1 MSTATTA
8 LCIILSLMVLAVP
21 RKLLLVPFIMA
32 ACLVPMNQRLIIV
45 GLDFPVLRVLTLSFF
60 LRLFIRNEARHISW
74 NSFDKLIL
82 TWNIIGTIIYVILWG
97 TLQSVIYKCGTMFDI
112 LGLYWIFRQFI
123 QSFDDIYNIIKT
135 FAVFAIFSAPL
146 IAAEKIRQSSFYSF
160 FGPVGAKFHHGRF
173 RCAGPFPHSIM
184 MGVFWGALLPLF
196 YAKVKA
202 NSSKFFYWIA
212 IFAALTC
219 VYFSA
224 SSTPFMTVAALVAF
238 WLLYRYRAHGK
249 GFLWFTCFLLLAL
262 HLFMKAPVWHLMA
275 RLDVFGGSTGWHRFF
290 LFDMFIKHT
299 SEWFFLG
306 TKSTAEW
313 GRGLSDIT
321 NQYVLEAVRGGI
333 ITLVLFILI
342 LYNGIKISGGYSLTE
357 EDLGKKFF
365 SWGVCI
371 SLLGHVITF
380 WGVSYFGQITMLFYL
395 TLAMV
400 GFPHEEAIKKSNIV
414 SNA

>member
-1 MSTATTA
+1 
-8 LCIILSLMVLAVP
+8 MVLAAP
-21 RKLLLVPFIMA
+21 RKLLVLPFIMA
-32 ACLVPMNQRLIIV
+32 ACLIPMNQRIIV
-45 GLDFPVLRVLTLSFF
+45 AGLDFPVLRVLTLSCF
-60 LRLFIRNEARHISW
+60 LRLFIRNEVRQISW

-97 TLQSVIYKCGTMFDI
+97 TLQSVIFKCGTMFDN
-112 LGLYWIFRQFI
+112 LGFYWIFRQFI

-146 IAAEKIRQSSFYSF
+146 IAAENIRQFNLYSF
-160 FGPVGAKFHHGRF
+160 FGDVGGKFHRGRF
-173 RCAGPFPHSIM
+173 RCAGPFPHYIM
-184 MGVFWGALLPLF
+184 MGVFWAALLPLF

-224 SSTPFMTVAALVAF
+224 SSTPIMTVAAIIVF
-238 WLLYRYRAHGK
+238 WPLYGYRAHGK
-249 GFLWFTCFLLLAL
+249 AFFWFTCFILLAL
-262 HLFMKAPVWHLMA
+262 HLFMNAPVWHLMA

-299 SEWFFLG
+299 SKWFFWG

-333 ITLVLFILI
+333 VTLVLFILI
-342 LYNGIKISGGYSLTE
+342 LYNGVKISGGYSLTE
-357 EDLGKKFF
+357 EDLGKKLI
-365 SWGVCI
+365 SWGVCV
-371 SLLGHVITF
+371 SLLGHVISF

-395 TLAMV
+395 TLAVV
-400 GFPHEEAIKKSNIV
+400 GFIHEEAIKKSNIV
-414 SNA
+414 RTA

>member
-1 MSTATTA
+1 
-8 LCIILSLMVLAVP
+8 MVLAAP
-21 RKLLLVPFIMA
+21 RKLLVLPFIMA
-32 ACLVPMNQRLIIV
+32 ACLIPMNQRIIV
-45 GLDFPVLRVLTLSFF
+45 AGLDFPVVRVLMLACF
-60 LRLFIRNEARHISW
+60 LRLFIRNEVRQISW

-97 TLQSVIYKCGTMFDI
+97 TLQSVIFKCGTMFDN
-112 LGLYWIFRQFI
+112 LGFYWIFRQFI

-146 IAAEKIRQSSFYSF
+146 IAAENIRQFNFYSF
-160 FGPVGAKFHHGRF
+160 FGDVGGKFHRGRF
-173 RCAGPFPHSIM
+173 RCAGPFPHYIM
-184 MGVFWGALLPLF
+184 MGVFWAALLPLF

-224 SSTPFMTVAALVAF
+224 SSTPIMTVAAIIVF
-238 WLLYRYRAHGK
+238 WPLYGYRAHGK
-249 GFLWFTCFLLLAL
+249 AFFWFTCFILLAL
-262 HLFMKAPVWHLMA
+262 HLFMNAPVWHLMA

-299 SEWFFLG
+299 SKWFFLG

-333 ITLVLFILI
+333 VTLVLFILI
-342 LYNGIKISGGYSLTE
+342 LYNGVKISGGYSLTE
-357 EDLGKKFF
+357 EDLGKKLI
-365 SWGVCI
+365 SWGVCV
-371 SLLGHVITF
+371 SLLGHVISF

-395 TLAMV
+395 TLAVV
-400 GFPHEEAIKKSNIV
+400 GFIHEEAIKKSNIV
-414 SNA
+414 RTA